1 MDRCQW
7 NGGSS
12 QRPLAFQHLDAGAV
26 GHQGQIAGAAALPLG
41 NLERLGALMGQQPQG
56 DRLFMHQAFRLAITD
71 SRGGL
76 RGGHVRSMASTYN
89 VAQS

>member
-41 NLERLGALMGQQPQG
+41 NLERLGALMGQQAQG
-56 DRLFMHQAFRLAITD
+56 DGLFMQQAFRLAITGC
-71 SRGGL
+71 RGL
-76 RGGHVRSMASTYN
+76 VRGGHVRSMPSSYN